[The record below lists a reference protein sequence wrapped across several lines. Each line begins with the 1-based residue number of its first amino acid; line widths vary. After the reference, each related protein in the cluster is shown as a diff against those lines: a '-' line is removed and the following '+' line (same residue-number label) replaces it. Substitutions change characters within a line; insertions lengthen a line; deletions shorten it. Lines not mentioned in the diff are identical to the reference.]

1 MKSKA
6 LELIYQ
12 DTKIH
17 FLVSNDENVMI
28 NATDMAKIFG
38 KRTNDFINLEVTQNY
53 IKAFLYCGD
62 SRNINNGIFR
72 YLKIDDIYY
81 TKPKIGT
88 FMNRPLALKFAAWL
102 DSDFEVWIYNT
113 IDKLLFSKTKVL
125 ETKIIDMAN
134 RKTEIAI
141 LRSQIISSQNETAIQ
156 LLEKMD
162 ELKKIEYQKKKAF
175 ADFASQL
182 KLF

>member
-1 MKSKA
+1 MKTTSKA
-6 LELIYQ
+6 LQLIYQ

-17 FLVSNDENVMI
+17 FLVSSDENVMI
-28 NATDMAKIFG
+28 NATDMAKIFN
-38 KRTNDFINLEVTQNY
+38 KLTADFLRTESTQNY
-53 IKAFLYCGD
+53 LKAFLDY
-62 SRNINNGIFR
+62 GISHN
-72 YLKIDDIYY
+72 LKKSDIYFS
-81 TKPKIGT
+81 KKGVGT

-102 DSDFEVWIYNT
+102 DPYFEVWVYNT
-113 IDKLLFSKTKVL
+113 IDKLLFSKTKDL
-125 ETKIIDMAN
+125 ENKIVDVAN
-134 RKTEIAI
+134 RKNEIAV
-141 LRSQIISSQNETAIQ
+141 LRNQIISSQNETAIQ

>member
-38 KRTNDFINLEVTQNY
+38 KRPNDFLILDSTQNY
-53 IKAFLYCGD
+53 IKSFLCY
-62 SRNINNGIFR
+62 GISCNMT
-72 YLKIDDIYY
+72 LKDIYIV
-81 TKPKIGT
+81 KSKVAT

-102 DSDFEVWIYNT
+102 DSDFEVWVYNT
-113 IDKLLFSKTKVL
+113 IDKLLFDNYKLHNNKTILMQQKMNDL
-125 ETKIIDMAN
+125 ENLKKSIIAN
-134 RKTEIAI
+134 QNPEAIKLLELHQEIKT
-141 LRSQIISSQNETAIQ
+141 LNRQKNTAIRNQ
-156 LLEKMD
+156 VAQIKLE
-162 ELKKIEYQKKKAF
+162 LNF
-175 ADFASQL
+175 
-182 KLF
+182 

>member
-38 KRTNDFINLEVTQNY
+38 KRPNDFLILDSTQNY
-53 IKAFLYCGD
+53 IKSFLCY
-62 SRNINNGIFR
+62 GISCNTTEKDV
-72 YLKIDDIYY
+72 YIVKS
-81 TKPKIGT
+81 KVAT

-113 IDKLLFSKTKVL
+113 IDKLLFSKTKFL
-125 ETKIIDMAN
+125 ETKIIDVAN

-141 LRSQIISSQNETAIQ
+141 LRSEIINSQNETAIQ

-162 ELKKIEYQKKKAF
+162 ELKKTEYQKKKAF
-175 ADFASQL
+175 AEFSSQL